1 MNVTLMQIKAFL
13 AVARFESFTKA
24 AELLHVSQPAL
35 TVQIKQLEDMLGV
48 RLFDR
53 NTRHVQLTRVGR
65 DLVAPFQHLIQEFEL
80 VVANAQGIGA
90 KRKGMVRFACL
101 PSLAST
107 YLPNA
112 IALFRKQYP
121 NVSFVLRDAVGKRI
135 LAMVRADEVEFGIT
149 DGEPNWPDLET
160 LALYQDRMHVVFP
173 KTHPIAKRKKIV
185 LSDIIEYP
193 LILLDPETN
202 LRIVLDEALAA
213 AGKFIMPACEVTHI
227 STAVGMVRAGLG
239 LTLLSSLSIKATNLK
254 SIAAVQSRLVDD
266 PPLVRHI
273 SLIKK
278 AGRSLSP
285 PAQSFTELLLKLSK
299 KNPSRRGSDWV

>member
-13 AVARFESFTKA
+13 AVNRFDSFTKA

-35 TVQIKQLEDMLGV
+35 TVQIKQLEEMLGV

-53 NTRHVQLTRVGR
+53 NTRHVELTRVGN
-65 DLVAPFQHLIQEFEL
+65 DLVPSFQHLVSEFEM
-80 VVANAQGIGA
+80 VVANAQSIRA

-107 YLPNA
+107 ALPKA

-121 NVSFVLRDAVGKRI
+121 HVSFVLRDVVGRRI
-135 LAMVRADEVEFGIT
+135 VSMVRADEVEFGIT
-149 DGEPNWPDLET
+149 DGEPNWPDLQVYE
-160 LALYQDRMHVVFP
+160 LFRDRMHVVFP
-173 KTHPIAKRKKIV
+173 KSHPIDKREKIT
-185 LSDIIEYP
+185 LDEIINYP

-202 LRIVLDEALAA
+202 IRAVLDEAFAS
-213 AGKFIMPACEVTHI
+213 AGKFVMPACEVTHI

-239 LTLLSSLSIKATNLK
+239 LTLLSALSIKATNLK
-254 SIAAVQSRLVDD
+254 SIPGVKSKVVDE
-266 PPLVRHI
+266 PPVVRNI

-278 AGRSLSP
+278 QNRSLSP
-285 PAQSFTELLLKLSK
+285 SAQAFVQLLLDLSK
-299 KNPSRRGSDWV
+299 KNQGKRRWE